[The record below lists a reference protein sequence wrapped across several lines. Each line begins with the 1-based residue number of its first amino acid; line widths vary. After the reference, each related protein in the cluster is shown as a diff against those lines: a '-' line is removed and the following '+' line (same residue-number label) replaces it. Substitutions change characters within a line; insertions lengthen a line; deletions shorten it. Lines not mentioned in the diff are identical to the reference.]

1 MLAKNTKIGIIGA
14 GPSGIYSASELIK
27 KGYKNITVLER
38 NNYIGGRV
46 FTTERGTDMGA
57 IVTNPKSNFLKMTQ
71 ELGIE
76 NVPLKEVRHLD
87 PQQNLGSRLKN
98 MAYVVKEALSYVYQ
112 RENKWK
118 DSHQDHFEK
127 VSPALHESW
136 DKFVKHHHL
145 EHFEHLTK
153 PATTAL
159 GYTRKAPALYHLHYI
174 SPLGNPTEKRC

>member
-112 RENKWK
+112 RENK
-118 DSHQDHFEK
+118 
-127 VSPALHESW
+127 
-136 DKFVKHHHL
+136 
-145 EHFEHLTK
+145 
-153 PATTAL
+153 
-159 GYTRKAPALYHLHYI
+159 
-174 SPLGNPTEKRC
+174 